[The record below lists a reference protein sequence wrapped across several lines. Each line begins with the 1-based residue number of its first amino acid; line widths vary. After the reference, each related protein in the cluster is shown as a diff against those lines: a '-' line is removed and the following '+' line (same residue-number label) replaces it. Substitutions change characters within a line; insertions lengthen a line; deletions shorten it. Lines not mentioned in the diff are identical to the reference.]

1 MRMFLNMKR
10 ISLSSL
16 AIVTTIAALG
26 SVGVP
31 GVAAAVELPD
41 SGVEGGVVSTQ
52 ANPNEYASGFYF
64 HVGAGLRLGSPKVT
78 KNEGTLALK
87 LLLDMDTKGAGYTSR
102 FLGMAKRHHELDV
115 EVSWPILQG
124 VKESNTTYTVTSRM
138 YDSKNANRTYYECA
152 VTDSNGKETGPFH
165 CSMARRGLDLDWDLH
180 LTDDGVDRVAEA
192 SGSVTTDDSVSLEG
206 GKFRTE
212 SPLRLS
218 GAGEVW
224 ANSSTQFDAVLTSKD
239 KTSESDTARA
249 HFEYALLVDG
259 QPLYD
264 KATGQR
270 VFVRGDVSNQQGAI
284 VYTGKS
290 SCAIVT
296 QSGVPAESTGYTCS
310 RKESHAK
317 TGTSRVHFITD
328 FTVKKR

>member
-1 MRMFLNMKR
+1 MKQ

-16 AIVTTIAALG
+16 AIVSIIAALG

-31 GVAAAVELPD
+31 QVASAVDLPD
-41 SGVEGGVVSTQ
+41 SGAEGGLASTQ
-52 ANPNEYASGFYF
+52 SDPKEYATGFFF
-64 HVGAGLRLGSPKVT
+64 HVGAGLRLGSPKVI

-87 LLLDMDTKGAGYTSR
+87 PLLDMDTKGAGYTSR

-115 EVSWPILQG
+115 EVSWPILKG
-124 VKESNTTYTVTSRM
+124 ANETNTTYTVTSRM

-152 VTDSNGKETGPFH
+152 VTDSSGKETGPFH

-192 SGSVTTDDSVSLEG
+192 SGSIKTDDSVSLEDG
-206 GKFRTE
+206 QFQTE
-212 SPLRLS
+212 SPLRLN

-224 ANSSTQFDAVLTSKD
+224 ANSSTQFDAVLASED
-239 KTSESDTARA
+239 KTSESETARA

-264 KATGQR
+264 KWTGKR
-270 VFVRGDVSNQQGAI
+270 VFVRGDVSNRRGMF
-284 VYTGKS
+284 VYTGAS

-296 QSGVPAESTGYTCS
+296 QNGLPADSTGYTCS
-310 RKESHAK
+310 REESHAK

-328 FTVKKR
+328 FTVKKRQ